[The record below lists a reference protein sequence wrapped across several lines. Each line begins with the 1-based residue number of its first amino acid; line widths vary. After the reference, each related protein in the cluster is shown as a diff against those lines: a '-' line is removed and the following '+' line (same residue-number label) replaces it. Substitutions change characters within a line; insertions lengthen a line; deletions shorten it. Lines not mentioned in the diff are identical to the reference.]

1 MDQLETWGCVE
12 VLQCVLYRA
21 EDNTYCKGK
30 QEKAEYIE
38 LHWLQYVLHL
48 SREERKNFQKI
59 TRTPRMLAKQI
70 VQEVHMRER

>member
-1 MDQLETWGCVE
+1 MDQLATWGCVE

-38 LHWLQYVLHL
+38 
-48 SREERKNFQKI
+48 
-59 TRTPRMLAKQI
+59 
-70 VQEVHMRER
+70 